1 MDIALNY
8 FALCAFIAISTIVPV
23 VVGRSIR
30 KHQEQKEVKWKL
42 GELENE
48 LEAFHQWMLAEAK
61 FENLLRMYKV
71 KISSATRAEGS
82 DPGMFLLDYLSFGLS
97 PKLKDRSKWT
107 YMDFIGNPLPLSK
120 MRKGVRQIDEIYEEL
135 EDLLMMWRSSHIF
148 DLSNGN
154 LEITL
159 PPDWRHASAKDISS
173 QIRSS
178 LAERGLQD
186 MIHCYYDG
194 VPAAD
199 LAA

>member
-1 MDIALNY
+1 MDIVLNY
-8 FALCAFIAISTIVPV
+8 FALCVLITISTIVPV
-23 VVGRSIR
+23 IVGRSVR
-30 KHQEQKEVKWKL
+30 KHQEQKEAQWKI
-42 GELENE
+42 GELKPES
-48 LEAFHQWMLAEAK
+48 EAFHQWMLAEAK
-61 FENLLRMYKV
+61 FENLLKSYRV
-71 KISSATRAEGS
+71 KINSATRAEGS

-107 YMDFIGNPLPLSK
+107 CMDFIGNPLPLAK
-120 MRKGVRQIDEIYEEL
+120 MRKGARQINEIYGEL

-173 QIRSS
+173 QIHAS

-186 MIHCYYDG
+186 MIQCYYDG